1 MGMRLAAA
9 LGACLA
15 LAAGAASADDR
26 VTLSQ
31 GALQGVTLGV
41 VTSFKDIPY
50 AAPPIGPL
58 RWRPPAAPE
67 AWSGVRKADAYGPQ
81 CIQPARPGSTTPMS
95 EDCLSLN
102 IWTPAGRTPSSKM
115 PVMVWIHGG
124 VFVFGSG
131 ATPFYDGGH
140 FAERGVVLVTINY
153 RLGRIG
159 FFAHPALTR
168 AEPGGLLG
176 NYGLMDQIAALQWVK
191 ANIAAFGG
199 DPANVTV
206 FGESAGAI
214 SVNYLLT
221 SPMGGGLFSKA
232 IAESRFGR
240 VEAAPVRGGARSA
253 EAIGTGVARGLGVKG
268 DDAAA
273 LAALRALP
281 AEKLNAPISGLSDP
295 TIPAPMIDGRLVT
308 ETIAAAF
315 AAGREIKIPML
326 EGGNSWE
333 ASLIPAIAKDP
344 EATLKRA
351 GPDRAKVMALWGAS
365 GDLVKTA
372 MDLTTDSMITEP
384 DRFLARQMT
393 RAGEPVFVYRFSHV
407 PAVLRGKTPGAPHG
421 GEVAYV
427 FDNLPDHDLTLGF
440 MEIPA
445 ATPEDR
451 KLADAMI
458 AYWVAFA
465 SSGEPGSAG
474 GVPWPAVSAGDDVVM
489 EFGDDGPVVRH
500 DFEKARLDLLAA
512 KAHTAPTAPVDSK

>member
-1 MGMRLAAA
+1 MVKRLAAA
-9 LGACLA
+9 LGALLA
-15 LAAGAASADDR
+15 IAAGAARAGDLA
-26 VTLSQ
+26 TLPQ
-31 GALQGVTLGV
+31 GALQGVTAGV

-50 AAPPIGPL
+50 AAPPVGPL
-58 RWRPPAAPE
+58 RWRPPAPA
-67 AWSGVRKADAYGPQ
+67 ASWSGVRKAAAYGPQ
-81 CIQPARPGSTTPMS
+81 CMQPVRPGSTMPMS

-102 IWTPAGRTPSSKM
+102 IWTPAGRTGASRL

-124 VFVFGSG
+124 GFVWGSG
-131 ATPFYDGGH
+131 GAPFYDGSH
-140 FAERGVVLVTINY
+140 FAERGVVLVTLNY
-153 RLGRIG
+153 RLGRFG

-168 AEPGGLLG
+168 ADAEGLLG
-176 NYGLMDQIAALQWVK
+176 NYGLMDQIAALRWVK

-221 SPMGGGLFSKA
+221 SPMARGLFSKA
-232 IAESRFGR
+232 IAESGFGR
-240 VEAAPVRGGARSA
+240 MEAAPIRGGARSA
-253 EAIGTGVARGLGVKG
+253 EAIGVGVAARLGVRG
-268 DDAAA
+268 DGAAA

-308 ETIAAAF
+308 QTIAAAF
-315 AAGREIKIPML
+315 AAGREIKVPML

-333 ASLIPAIAKDP
+333 ASLIPSIAKDP

-351 GPDRAKVMALWGAS
+351 GPDRARVMALWGAS
-365 GDLVKTA
+365 GDLARTA
-372 MDLTTDSMITEP
+372 MDVTTDTMITEP

-393 RAGEPVFVYRFSHV
+393 HAGEPAFVYHFSHV
-407 PAVLRGKTPGAPHG
+407 PAALRGKTPGAPHG
-421 GEVAYV
+421 GEVGYV
-427 FDNLPDHDLTLGF
+427 FDNLPDRELKLGF
-440 MEIPA
+440 MTVPA

-465 SSGEPGSAG
+465 RSGDPGSAG
-474 GVPWPAVSAGDDVVM
+474 GVAWPAVSPSDDVVM
-489 EFGDDGPVVRH
+489 EFTDNGPVVRH
-500 DFEKARLDLLAA
+500 NYAKARLDLLEARA
-512 KAHTAPTAPVDSK
+512 RTAPAAP